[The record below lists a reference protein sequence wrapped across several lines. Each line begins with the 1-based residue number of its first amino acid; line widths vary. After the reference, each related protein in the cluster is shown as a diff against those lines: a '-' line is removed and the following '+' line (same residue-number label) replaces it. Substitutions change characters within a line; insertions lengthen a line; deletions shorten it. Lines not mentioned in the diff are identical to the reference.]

1 MRKLMLVTAGVAMFA
16 TTGLAVANGFDNGK
30 SVKSVAGTFAATTV
44 GNSQTRTCTTTDG
57 KTVTSTN
64 ATYTGTAGGDPDL
77 TGAAT
82 LEVRSTINSTD
93 GFGVVSG
100 RLKIAAASGTTN
112 AQVDAVYDH
121 GNLAGLASGHTAT
134 SHVALLANLSAGF
147 SATGG
152 FTGGKIGG
160 GTSGGSAVAIGSAKC
175 AASTSGKPVTETS
188 QARGSVSA
196 LSSTSITVGGLT
208 CAIPSTLAAKA
219 STFKVGDRAEIK
231 CSLVS
236 NVNTLVRIDG
246 KK

>member
-1 MRKLMLVTAGVAMFA
+1 MPF
-16 TTGLAVANGFDNGK
+16 
-30 SVKSVAGTFAATTV
+30 
-44 GNSQTRTCTTTDG
+44 
-57 KTVTSTN
+57 
-64 ATYTGTAGGDPDL
+64 TGTLRGRVGRRAPNERDL
-77 TGAAT
+77 HRDGRRRSRSHRRRHAPGAQHDQ
-82 LEVRSTINSTD
+82 LDRRVRRRQRPAED
-93 GFGVVSG
+93 RRCERHDKRPG
-100 RLKIAAASGTTN
+100 RRRLR
-112 AQVDAVYDH
+112 H